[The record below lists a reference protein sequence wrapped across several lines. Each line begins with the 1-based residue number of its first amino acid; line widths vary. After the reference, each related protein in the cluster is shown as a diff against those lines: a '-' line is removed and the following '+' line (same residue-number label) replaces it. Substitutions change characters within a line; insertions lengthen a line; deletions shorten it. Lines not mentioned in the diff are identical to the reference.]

1 MHIDEMK
8 IMQRLQFYIIIK
20 SPLLHLLLLLMMMMM
35 TSCGVQLKTQNYF
48 IAVLATSSG
57 QQINQTS
64 LNFMMDNF
72 YNSDNQPLL

>member
-1 MHIDEMK
+1 MK
-8 IMQRLQFYIIIK
+8 IMQRLQFFTIIK
-20 SPLLHLLLLLMMMMM
+20 NPAPAAADMMMM
-35 TSCGVQLKTQNYF
+35 SCGVQLKTRNYF
-48 IAVLATSSG
+48 IAVIATSSG

>member
-1 MHIDEMK
+1 MK
-8 IMQRLQFYIIIK
+8 IMQRLQFFTIIK
-20 SPLLHLLLLLMMMMM
+20 ILHLLLLLMMMM
-35 TSCGVQLKTQNYF
+35 SCGVQLKTQNYF

>member
-8 IMQRLQFYIIIK
+8 IMQRLQFFTIIK
-20 SPLLHLLLLLMMMMM
+20 NPAPAADDDE
-35 TSCGVQLKTQNYF
+35 SCGVQLKTQNYF
-48 IAVLATSSG
+48 IAVIATSSG

>member
-1 MHIDEMK
+1 MK
-8 IMQRLQFYIIIK
+8 IMQRLQFFIIIK
-20 SPLLHLLLLLMMMMM
+20 SPLLHLLMMMM
-35 TSCGVQLKTQNYF
+35 SCGVQLKTQNYF
-48 IAVLATSSG
+48 IAVIATSSG

>member
-1 MHIDEMK
+1 MK

-20 SPLLHLLLLLMMMMM
+20 SPLLLLLMMM

>member
-20 SPLLHLLLLLMMMMM
+20 NPQLHLLLLMMMM
-35 TSCGVQLKTQNYF
+35 SCGVQLKTQNYF

>member
-1 MHIDEMK
+1 MK

-20 SPLLHLLLLLMMMMM
+20 SPLLHLLLMMMMI
-35 TSCGVQLKTQNYF
+35 CGVQLKTRNYF